1 MSYRFMRLMLFFDLP
16 VEKASERREYRQF
29 VKLLK
34 KNGFFMLQKSIYVK
48 MGIDAQVIDLTIKKI
63 KKEVPKEGNIMVLTI
78 TEKQFSNIEI
88 ILGDFNTEVVSTDER
103 LLEL

>member
-1 MSYRFMRLMLFFDLP
+1 MLFFDLP

>member
-1 MSYRFMRLMLFFDLP
+1 MRLMLFFDLP

-63 KKEVPKEGNIMVLTI
+63 KKEVPKNGNIMILTI

-88 ILGDFNTEVVSTDER
+88 ILGDFNTEVISTDER

>member
-1 MSYRFMRLMLFFDLP
+1 MRLMLFFDLP

>member
-63 KKEVPKEGNIMVLTI
+63 KKEVPKNGNIMILTI

-88 ILGDFNTEVVSTDER
+88 ILGDFNTEVISTDER

>member
-1 MSYRFMRLMLFFDLP
+1 MRLMLFFDLP

-63 KKEVPKEGNIMVLTI
+63 KKEVPKNGNIMILTI

-88 ILGDFNTEVVSTDER
+88 ILGDFNTEVISTDER
-103 LLEL
+103 LIEL